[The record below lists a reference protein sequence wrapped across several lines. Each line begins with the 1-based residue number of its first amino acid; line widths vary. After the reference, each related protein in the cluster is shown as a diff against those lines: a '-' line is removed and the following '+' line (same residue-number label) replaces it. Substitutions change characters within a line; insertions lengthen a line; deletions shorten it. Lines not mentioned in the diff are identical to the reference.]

1 MVPALAPISAGR
13 FGRAMGSWIIS
24 QPDIALAAVVHA
36 LALERLYPGYRNG
49 TSLQVSAPEESLR
62 RIIGKPEDCQA
73 ISDLEQERGR
83 WGDHIP
89 GAPSDLWEWCLL
101 QPREV
106 LLDLLA
112 FCAALSVNAVRAK
125 NDRAGIA
132 RLRHADA
139 LARALGL
146 DMTKR
151 FIPRMDNYFGRIN
164 RASILDAL
172 QEAKGVALRQH
183 GSR

>member
-1 MVPALAPISAGR
+1 
-13 FGRAMGSWIIS
+13 
-24 QPDIALAAVVHA
+24 
-36 LALERLYPGYRNG
+36 
-49 TSLQVSAPEESLR
+49 
-62 RIIGKPEDCQA
+62 
-73 ISDLEQERGR
+73 
-83 WGDHIP
+83 
-89 GAPSDLWEWCLL
+89 LWEWCLL

-172 QEAKGVALRQH
+172 QEAKGVAPAPAWLKMKKAELAALATRQVAGTGWLPEALRIADAADDEPKDEATNIATDDE
-183 GSR
+183 

>member
-1 MVPALAPISAGR
+1 
-13 FGRAMGSWIIS
+13 
-24 QPDIALAAVVHA
+24 
-36 LALERLYPGYRNG
+36 
-49 TSLQVSAPEESLR
+49 
-62 RIIGKPEDCQA
+62 
-73 ISDLEQERGR
+73 
-83 WGDHIP
+83 
-89 GAPSDLWEWCLL
+89 L

-146 DMTKR
+146 DMTKW
-151 FIPRMDNYFGRIN
+151 FTPRVANYFGRVN
-164 RASILDAL
+164 RASILGAL
-172 QEAKGVALRQH
+172 QEAKGVAPAPALLKMKKAELAALATRQIAGTGWLPEMLRVA
-183 GSR
+183 GPASDEPKDSTTDTVVAAPVSVPDAGGFFSATPDYAVRKRALA